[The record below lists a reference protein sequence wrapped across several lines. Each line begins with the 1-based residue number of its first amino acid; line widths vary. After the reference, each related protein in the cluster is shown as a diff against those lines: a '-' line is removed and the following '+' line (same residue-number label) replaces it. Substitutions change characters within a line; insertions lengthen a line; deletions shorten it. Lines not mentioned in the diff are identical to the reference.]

1 LLSLAFA
8 FGFGKSLA
16 EAFGKTFVW
25 AFANFF
31 FNKQTNK
38 KIVMARKKEN
48 DPNFDLLF
56 KEILDIKKDIGSL
69 KSDVNNLKKWVWF
82 VIGILGSIFI
92 KLIVL

>member
-1 LLSLAFA
+1 
-8 FGFGKSLA
+8 
-16 EAFGKTFVW
+16 
-25 AFANFF
+25 
-31 FNKQTNK
+31 
-38 KIVMARKKEN
+38 MARKKEN

-82 VIGILGSIFI
+82 VIGILGTLFI